1 MPRAKLVKCKGCGQ
15 RFKKSELSKAG
26 YCKNCRLDHMIKVLK
41 QLKEKRGYYYQKW
54 RKAWLKAR
62 RKHRKAIRQLK
73 EKRGPVYEKWL
84 KAMLNPIRYYPGL
97 EKMRERYG
105 S

>member
-1 MPRAKLVKCKGCGQ
+1 MSRAKLVKCKGCGQ

-26 YCKNCRLDHMIKVLK
+26 YCKNCAMDHMIKVIK

-54 RKAWLKAR
+54 RKNWLKAR
-62 RKHRKAIRQLK
+62 RKMMKVARQLK
-73 EKRGPVYEKWL
+73 QKQGPYYEKWR
-84 KAMLNPIRYYPGL
+84 ARMLNPIRRYLSL